1 MLNEA
6 GLASRPQVHVI
17 AFLSLFHITCFSP
30 DVLVCSCFLVNP
42 QVNAGPLAYAQA
54 FLDKSV
60 MASHPHKHI
69 EKLQQVYRCVS

>member
-1 MLNEA
+1 MK
-6 GLASRPQVHVI
+6 RPRIQ
-17 AFLSLFHITCFSP
+17 AKSSCSTSLPFLRISYLSA

>member
-1 MLNEA
+1 MFIYLDIV
-6 GLASRPQVHVI
+6 S
-17 AFLSLFHITCFSP
+17 
-30 DVLVCSCFLVNP
+30 

-69 EKLQQVYRCVS
+69 EKLQQVYRCVIKTMPICYLRTKFYLTTKSLPNH